1 MPKNILS
8 ALTMATLFSCSAFA
22 QDAPIETSLELG
34 GTYSDSVTLN
44 DNGSTLIL
52 DDVKTLDFG
61 LKAEREISRR
71 DNFTLSGALS
81 GQARFGEGKAPQLNG
96 IVHAD
101 DANFLRLGAYA
112 DVIARMEGHDESDW
126 TPFLSIGAGV
136 VQDRVVLDDQ
146 VFTDLSPVGRFR
158 AGAEKKIN
166 DKATFGI
173 GVGPSFK
180 LD

>member
-1 MPKNILS
+1 MSKNILS
-8 ALTMATLFSCSAFA
+8 ALTVAALYSGSAFA
-22 QDAPIETSLELG
+22 QDAAIETSLELG
-34 GTYSDSVTLN
+34 GTYSDSVTLKDN
-44 DNGSTLIL
+44 DSTLNL
-52 DDVKTLDFG
+52 SDLKTLDLG

-81 GQARFGEGKAPQLNG
+81 GQARFGEGQDPRMNG
-96 IVHAD
+96 LKQADHAD
-101 DANFLRLGAYA
+101 FRRLGVYA
-112 DVIARMEGHDESDW
+112 DAIARIEGSDGSDW
-126 TPFLSIGAGV
+126 TPFLSIGAGL
-136 VQDRVVLDDQ
+136 VQDRVALDDQ